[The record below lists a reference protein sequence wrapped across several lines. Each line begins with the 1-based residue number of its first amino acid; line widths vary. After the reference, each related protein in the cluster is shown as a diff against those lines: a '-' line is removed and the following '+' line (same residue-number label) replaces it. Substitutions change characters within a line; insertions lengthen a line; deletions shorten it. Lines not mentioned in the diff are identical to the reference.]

1 VARLCKLVEVTRGGY
16 YAWRNRWA
24 SAHRMRDAEIL
35 ERMRRHFEES
45 RGTYGSP
52 RLHALLKREGL
63 RTSTKR
69 VARLMQV
76 GDLKARAARI
86 YRRMPGT
93 TAFFAKVPNR
103 LPEQITK
110 PNQVWVGDIT
120 FLRVPGS
127 WRYLAA
133 VMDKYSRR
141 IVGWSLGG
149 NRTTAITVAAFDRAV
164 ANRRPPVGLIYHSDR
179 GVEYGGYAFADRLKK
194 LGVTQ
199 SMNRPK
205 SMNDNAHMESF
216 FHSLKSE
223 ELAGRRFASEA
234 ELLSAIRS
242 YIPRYNAKRPHSS
255 LGYLSPIDYEQRAA

>member
-1 VARLCKLVEVTRGGY
+1 MEVTRGGY
-16 YAWRNRWA
+16 YAWRNRWP
-24 SAHRMRDAEIL
+24 SAHRMRDAEL
-35 ERMRRHFEES
+35 LGQMRRHFAES

-52 RLHALLKREGL
+52 RLHALLQRDGF

-69 VARLMQV
+69 VTRLMQI

-86 YRRMPGT
+86 YRRLPGM

-103 LPEQITK
+103 LPERVTG

-120 FLRVPGS
+120 FLKVLGS
-127 WRYLAA
+127 WRFLAA

-141 IVGWSLGG
+141 IVGWSLSD

-164 ANRRPPVGLIYHSDR
+164 ANRRPPPGLVYHSDR

-194 LGVTQ
+194 LGVIQ

-223 ELAGRRFASEA
+223 ELAGRRFESEDA
-234 ELLSAIRS
+234 LLAAIRS

-255 LGYLSPIDYEQRAA
+255 LGYLSPIDFERRAA

>member
-1 VARLCKLVEVTRGGY
+1 MK
-16 YAWRNRWA
+16 
-24 SAHRMRDAEIL
+24 DAVIL
-35 ERMRRHFEES
+35 ERMREHFAKS

-52 RLHALLKREGL
+52 RLHHLLKGDGIRV
-63 RTSTKR
+63 SSKR
-69 VARLMQV
+69 VVRLMQ
-76 GDLKARAARI
+76 GHDLKARAARI

-103 LPEQITK
+103 LPEQITG

-120 FLRVPGS
+120 FLKVPGS

-141 IVGWSLGG
+141 IVGWSLSD
-149 NRTTAITVAAFDRAV
+149 NRTTAITVAAFDHAV
-164 ANRRPPVGLIYHSDR
+164 AKRKPAAGLIYHSDR
-179 GVEYGGYAFADRLKK
+179 GVEYGGYAFANRLKK

-199 SMNRPK
+199 SMNRPR

-223 ELAGRRFASEA
+223 ELAGRRFGSEK

-255 LGYLSPIDYEQRAA
+255 LGYLSPIDFERRAA

>member
-1 VARLCKLVEVTRGGY
+1 
-16 YAWRNRWA
+16 
-24 SAHRMRDAEIL
+24 MRDAELL
-35 ERMRRHFEES
+35 EQMRRHFVES

-52 RLHALLKREGL
+52 RLHALLKRDGFHA
-63 RTSTKR
+63 STKR
-69 VARLMQV
+69 IARLMQV

-86 YRRMPGT
+86 YRRLPGM

-103 LPEQITK
+103 LPERVTG

-120 FLRVPGS
+120 FLKVPGS

-133 VMDKYSRR
+133 VMDKYSRC
-141 IVGWSLGG
+141 IVGWSLSDT
-149 NRTTAITVAAFDRAV
+149 RTTAITVAAFDRAI
-164 ANRRPPVGLIYHSDR
+164 ANRRPAPGLIYHSDR

-194 LGVTQ
+194 LGITQ

-223 ELAGRRFASEA
+223 ELAGRRFASED
-234 ELLSAIRS
+234 ELLAAIRS
-242 YIPRYNAKRPHSS
+242 YIPRYNARRPHSA
-255 LGYLSPIDYEQRAA
+255 LGYLSPIAYERRAA

>member
-1 VARLCKLVEVTRGGY
+1 
-16 YAWRNRWA
+16 
-24 SAHRMRDAEIL
+24 MRDAEL
-35 ERMRRHFEES
+35 LDRMRRHFAES

-52 RLHALLKREGL
+52 RLHALLKREGV
-63 RTSTKR
+63 RTSSKR

-86 YRRMPGT
+86 YRRLPGM

-103 LPEQITK
+103 LPERVTG

-120 FLRVPGS
+120 FLKVPGS

-141 IVGWSLGG
+141 IVGWSLGD
-149 NRTTAITVAAFDRAV
+149 NRTTAITVAAFNRAV
-164 ANRRPPVGLIYHSDR
+164 AKRRPPRGLIYHSDR
-179 GVEYGGYAFADRLKK
+179 GVEYGGYAFADHLKK
-194 LGVTQ
+194 LGVVQ

-216 FHSLKSE
+216 FHSLKAE
-223 ELAGRRFASEA
+223 ELAGRTFKSED

-242 YIPRYNAKRPHSS
+242 YIPRYNARRPHSS
-255 LGYLSPIDYEQRAA
+255 PGYLSPIDYERQAA

>member
-1 VARLCKLVEVTRGGY
+1 
-16 YAWRNRWA
+16 
-24 SAHRMRDAEIL
+24 MRDAELL
-35 ERMRRHFEES
+35 ERMRHHFEGS

-52 RLHALLKREGL
+52 RLHTLLKRDGI
-63 RTSTKR
+63 RTSSKR
-69 VARLMQV
+69 VARLMQAA
-76 GDLKARAARI
+76 DLKARAARI

-103 LPEQITK
+103 LPQRVTR

-141 IVGWSLGG
+141 IVGWSLGD
-149 NRTTAITVAAFDRAV
+149 NRTTAITIAAFDHAI
-164 ANRRPPVGLIYHSDR
+164 AKRRPPPGLIYHSDR

-194 LGVTQ
+194 LGVVQ

-223 ELAGRRFASEA
+223 ELAGRRFGSED

-242 YIPRYNAKRPHSS
+242 YIPRYNARRPHSA
-255 LGYLSPIDYEQRAA
+255 LGYLSPIDYERRAA